1 MIRIR
6 LLLCAAAA
14 LSLNGA
20 VRSTH
25 ATEAPAALEVHL
37 AYIGDDKHSA
47 LLGVSQGVSEG
58 NQQGQF
64 LGQKYLLKVLHD
76 KQIVTIRDPAP
87 SAIFAAVDAESLRLL
102 SERNP
107 EVPVFNLVEEMEDL
121 RALCLPN
128 LLHVIPDQKMRSD
141 AIAQWQT
148 KNPGDTVEARA
159 WHPEFEKYAGRQL
172 NSRFTKAFKQGMDDY
187 AWAGSAATKML
198 TDSVARIRTADAVVL
213 LKYLK
218 SELEFDGQ
226 KGVTMNFR
234 PNGQLR
240 QVLLLVKG
248 EKIVGEAPVRGVTTA
263 DDLDSLGR
271 THCPAPPK
279 TAQQ

>member
-1 MIRIR
+1 MTRIR
-6 LLLCAAAA
+6 LLLCAATA
-14 LSLNGA
+14 LFLNAA

-25 ATEAPAALEVHL
+25 ADEAPAALEVNL
-37 AYIGDDKHSA
+37 AYVGDEGHSA

-64 LGQKYLLKVLHD
+64 LGQKYLLKVLPD
-76 KQIVTIRDPAP
+76 EQIVTVEDPAP
-87 SAIFAAVDAESLRLL
+87 SAIFAAVDAGSLRLL
-102 SERNP
+102 SELNP
-107 EVPVFNLVEEMEDL
+107 GVPVFNLVEESEDL
-121 RALCLPN
+121 RALCLAN
-128 LLHVIPDQKMRSD
+128 LLHVIPDRKMRSD

-148 KNPGDTVEARA
+148 KNPGDAVEARA

-172 NSRFTKAFKQGMDDY
+172 NDRFTKAFNQGMDDY
-187 AWAGSAATKML
+187 AWAGWAATKML
-198 TDSVARIRTADAVVL
+198 TDSVARVRAADAGVL
-213 LKYLK
+213 LKYLR
-218 SELEFDGQ
+218 SDLEFDGQ

-248 EKIVGEAPVRGVTTA
+248 EEIAGEAPVRGVTTA
-263 DDLDSLGR
+263 EDLDSLGR
-271 THCPAPPK
+271 AHCPAPPQ

>member
-6 LLLCAAAA
+6 LLFCAAAA
-14 LSLNGA
+14 LSLNCA

-25 ATEAPAALEVHL
+25 ATEAPAALEVPL

-64 LGQKYLLKVLHD
+64 LGQKYLLKILPAG
-76 KQIVTIRDPAP
+76 QIVTVTDPVP
-87 SAIFAAVDAESLRLL
+87 SAIFAAVDAGSLRRL
-102 SERNP
+102 SDLNP
-107 EVPVFNLVEEMEDL
+107 GIPVFNLVEETDDL
-121 RALCLPN
+121 RALCLAN
-128 LLHVIPDQKMRSD
+128 LLHVIPDQNMRGD

-148 KNPGDTVEARA
+148 KNPGDAVEARA

-172 NSRFTKAFKQGMDDY
+172 NDRFTKAFKQGMDDY
-187 AWAGSAATKML
+187 AWAGWAATKML
-198 TDSVARIRTADAVVL
+198 TDSVARIGTADAGAL
-213 LKYLK
+213 LQYLK
-218 SELEFDGQ
+218 SDLEFDGQ

-248 EKIVGEAPVRGVTTA
+248 EKIVGEAPVRGVTSA
-263 DDLDSLGR
+263 EDLDSLGR
-271 THCPAPPK
+271 AQCPAPPQ
-279 TAQQ
+279 TAQH

>member
-37 AYIGDDKHSA
+37 AYVGDEGHSA
-47 LLGVSQGVSEG
+47 LRGVSQGVSEG

-64 LGQKYLLKVLHD
+64 LGQKYLLKVLPD
-76 KQIVTIRDPAP
+76 EQIVAIKDPAP
-87 SAIFAAVDAESLRLL
+87 SAIFAAVGVESLRLL
-102 SERNP
+102 SELNP
-107 EVPVFNLVEEMEDL
+107 GVPVFNLVEETEGS
-121 RALCLPN
+121 RALCLAN
-128 LLHVIPDQKMRSD
+128 LLHVIPDQGMRRD

-172 NSRFTKAFKQGMDDY
+172 NDRFTKAFDQGMDDY
-187 AWAGSAATKML
+187 AWAGWAATKML
-198 TDSVARIRTADAVVL
+198 TDSVARIRTADAGAL
-213 LKYLK
+213 LQYLK
-218 SELEFDGQ
+218 SDLEFDGQ

-234 PNGQLR
+234 ANGQLR

-248 EKIVGEAPVRGVTTA
+248 EKIVGEAPVRGVTSA
-263 DDLDSLGR
+263 EDLDSLGR
-271 THCPAPPK
+271 AHCPAPPQ